1 MERKKEIPSLPSLPG
16 IDMEATGRNIER
28 LRRRSGYTVRQLQRV
43 FGFTTPQAIYKWQH
57 GQTLPTLDNMTVLAR
72 VFGVSMESII
82 VYRK

>member
-1 MERKKEIPSLPSLPG
+1 MDKQEKTPQLSRLPG